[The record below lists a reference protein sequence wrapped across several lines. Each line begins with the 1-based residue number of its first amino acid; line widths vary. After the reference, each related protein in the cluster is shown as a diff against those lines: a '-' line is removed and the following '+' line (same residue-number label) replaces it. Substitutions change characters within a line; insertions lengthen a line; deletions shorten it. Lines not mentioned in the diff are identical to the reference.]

1 MSEEKSAGQVDCRVR
16 YLSLKEVPWQKVS
29 SWVYRRYRRRRC
41 GWLLLRD
48 DRSTACRTGCQ
59 AERVGRMGA
68 ENSGDDLPRD
78 SGAKVPY

>member
-1 MSEEKSAGQVDCRVR
+1 MSEEKSAGQVDFRVR
-16 YLSLKEVPWQKVS
+16 YLSLKEVPWQKDS
-29 SWVYRRYRRRRC
+29 SWGYRRYRRRRC

-59 AERVGRMGA
+59 AERVGEWAA
-68 ENSGDDLPRD
+68 ETSGDDSPRD